1 MTDDYRIVVAD
12 DHNIF
17 RQGMKRLI
25 NEVPGLQV
33 VGEASDGFEL
43 LSLLE
48 KVETDLVLLDISMP
62 GHRGIEAAREIT
74 KRYPRTAILFLTM
87 HKTKE
92 YLHHAISAGARG
104 YLLKEDSDLEL
115 ITAIE
120 TIRKGDV
127 YVTRLLAS
135 EVSEDLLELSKGNIR
150 SLVEPLSTRE
160 KEIVKL
166 IAEGKSNKDIADIF
180 AISIRTVESHRANIM
195 KKLDLNNTAEL
206 VRYAFQNG
214 LTELDV

>member
-1 MTDDYRIVVAD
+1 MTTDYRIIVAD
-12 DHNIF
+12 DHKIF

-25 NEVPGLQV
+25 NEVPGLEV

-43 LSLLE
+43 LSLME
-48 KVETDLVLLDISMP
+48 KVSADMVLLDISMP
-62 GHRGIEAAREIT
+62 GRRGIEAAREIISH
-74 KRYPRTAILFLTM
+74 YPQTQILFLTM

-115 ITAIE
+115 IAAID

-135 EVSEDLLELSKGNIR
+135 EVSEDLLEISKGNIQ

-166 IAEGKSNKDIADIF
+166 IAEGKSNKDIAEIF
-180 AISIRTVESHRANIM
+180 GISIRTVESHRANIM
-195 KKLDLNNTAEL
+195 KKLDLSNTAEL
-206 VRYAFQNG
+206 VRYAFQSG
-214 LTELDV
+214 LTELDL

>member
-1 MTDDYRIVVAD
+1 MTDEYRIIVAD
-12 DHNIF
+12 DHNLF

-25 NEVPGLQV
+25 DSVEGLQV

-48 KVETDLVLLDISMP
+48 KVPADLVLLDISMP

-74 KRYPRTAILFLTM
+74 SQYPRTQILFLTM

-92 YLHHAISAGARG
+92 YLYHAISAGAKG
-104 YLLKEDSDLEL
+104 YLLKEDSDVEL

-120 TIRKGDV
+120 AIRRGEV
-127 YVTRLLAS
+127 YVTQLLAS
-135 EVSEDLLELSKGNIR
+135 EVSDDLLEISKGNIQ
-150 SLVEPLSTRE
+150 SLAEPLSTRE

-166 IAEGKSNKDIADIF
+166 ISEGKSNKDIAEIF
-180 AISIRTVESHRANIM
+180 SISIRTVESHRANIM

-206 VRYAFQNG
+206 VRYAFQSG
-214 LTELDV
+214 LTELDI